1 MQLHQQNRQQ
11 HQQQV
16 EAFLQQ
22 CFGIREWTFTLPPG
36 SGNETYFAH
45 TLGENYFVKV
55 GGYPER
61 ALALAEAGLSPTV
74 LASGH
79 LPDGAAIM
87 VQPFVE
93 GRSPRPKDYQK
104 HLEQIS
110 AMLGQM
116 HHDPQVK
123 KALPQPT
130 SYLHIDGALRALAYA
145 EQQWSIYKA
154 QMPADTEFL
163 DQSLVDLRQQ
173 LEQLTGAGLVASHG
187 DFCNANMLLTPYG
200 KLYIID
206 LELMSLDDPALD
218 LGAVLWWYY
227 PPELRKRFFEAAG
240 YDDTPELRHRMRVR
254 MSLHCLCAALPR
266 PTGFDT
272 LDPTSYSERLAD
284 FRAVFEG
291 KENPQGY

>member
-1 MQLHQQNRQQ
+1 MHNRRQ

-22 CFGIREWTFTLPPG
+22 SLGIRDWTFTLPGG
-36 SGNETYFAH
+36 SGNETNFAH
-45 TLGENYFVKV
+45 SNTGTYFVKV
-55 GGYPER
+55 GAYVER
-61 ALALAEAGLSPTV
+61 SIAMSDAGLTPPV
-74 LASGH
+74 IASGN
-79 LPDGAAIM
+79 LQDGSTVM
-87 VQPFVE
+87 VQPLIS
-93 GRSPRPKDYQK
+93 GHPPSPKDYQQNI
-104 HLEQIS
+104 EQI
-110 AMLGQM
+110 AVLVGKM
-116 HHDPQVK
+116 HHDLRLTEI
-123 KALPQPT
+123 LPRPT
-130 SYLHIDGALRALAYA
+130 SDLHREGALRALAYVQ
-145 EQQWSIYKA
+145 QQWSVHKGFVPDGSEYI
-154 QMPADTEFL
+154 DET
-163 DQSLVDLRQQ
+163 LVR
-173 LEQLTGAGLVASHG
+173 LEKEAAELPGAGLVASHG
-187 DFCNANMLLTPYG
+187 DFCNANMLLTHEG

-227 PPELRKRFFEAAG
+227 PPELRHRFIEAAG

-266 PTGFDT
+266 PTSFDT

>member
-1 MQLHQQNRQQ
+1 MQNRRQ

-22 CFGIREWTFTLPPG
+22 SFGSRDWTFTLPPG

-45 TLGENYFVKV
+45 SNEGGYFVKV
-55 GGYPER
+55 GAYIER
-61 ALALAEAGLSPTV
+61 SIAMSDAELTPPV
-74 LASGH
+74 IASGN
-79 LPDGAAIM
+79 LADGTTIM
-87 VQPFVE
+87 VQPLIT
-93 GRSPRPKDYQK
+93 GRSPLPKDYQQ
-104 HLEQIS
+104 HVEQIAS
-110 AMLGQM
+110 LLGNM
-116 HHDPQVK
+116 HHDPHVMET
-123 KALPQPT
+123 LPRPT
-130 SYLHIDGALRALAYA
+130 SELHKDGALRALAYVQ
-145 EQQWSIYKA
+145 QQWSIYKGFV
-154 QMPADTEFL
+154 PDGADYIETAL
-163 DQSLVDLRQQ
+163 IH
-173 LEQLTGAGLVASHG
+173 LEQDAKHLPGTGLVASHG
-187 DFCNANMLLTPYG
+187 DFCNANVLITSEG

-227 PPELRKRFFEAAG
+227 PPEMRRHFIEAAG
-240 YDDTPELRHRMRVR
+240 YEDTPELRHRTRVR

-291 KENPQGY
+291 RENPQGY

>member
-1 MQLHQQNRQQ
+1 MQNRQQ
-11 HQQQV
+11 HQAQV

-22 CFGIREWTFTLPPG
+22 SFGIREWTFTLPPG

-45 TLGENYFVKV
+45 TPEHSYFIKV
-55 GGYPER
+55 GGYPDR
-61 ALALAEAGLSPTV
+61 ALALAEVGITPPV
-74 LASGH
+74 LASGN
-79 LPDGAAIM
+79 LPDGATIM
-87 VQPFVE
+87 VQPFIE
-93 GRSPRPKDYQK
+93 GRNPQPSDYQN
-104 HLEQIS
+104 HLEQI
-110 AMLGQM
+110 AGMVRTM

-123 KALPQPT
+123 KTLPFPT
-130 SYLHIDGALRALAYA
+130 SDLHIDGALRALTYA
-145 EQQWSIYKA
+145 EQQWSIYKT
-154 QMPADTEFL
+154 QMTAETDFL
-163 DQSLVDLRQQ
+163 DKSLVDLLSQVD
-173 LEQLTGAGLVASHG
+173 QLTGAGLVASHG
-187 DFCNANMLLTPYG
+187 DFCNANMLITPQG

-227 PPELRKRFFEAAG
+227 PPEMRRRFIEAAG
-240 YDDTPELRHRMRVR
+240 YEDTPELRHRMQVR
-254 MSLHCLCAALPR
+254 TALQCLCAALPR